1 MIFLDVADTGILK
14 YEDLVEESIA
24 IAATVMRRLVR
35 QNIEVGFAFNGK
47 CSQVFFP
54 ENIRADRI
62 AMERML
68 SEYDKEDGAEDFG
81 QLVTRLFSDVFTKK
95 PIPEDT
101 LLVFVT
107 KNLNEPLSEC
117 IRQCVREYQALVIVP
132 LYRGEKNLSRDI
144 VQKSQDNVRV
154 LVKEVG
160 RT

>member
-1 MIFLDVADTGILK
+1 M
-14 YEDLVEESIA
+14 
-24 IAATVMRRLVR
+24 R

-117 IRQCVREYQALVIVP
+117 IRQYQALVIVP
-132 LYRGEKNLSRDI
+132 LCRGEKNLSRDI

>member
-1 MIFLDVADTGILK
+1 M
-14 YEDLVEESIA
+14 
-24 IAATVMRRLVR
+24 R

-68 SEYDKEDGAEDFG
+68 SEYDKEDGAGDFG

-132 LYRGEKNLSRDI
+132 LCRGEKNLSRDI